1 MEKFLTLGKK
11 GTSRLIEKKSTFLG
25 HAAPVHDEK
34 EALAFIN
41 EVKMKY
47 PDAHHHTFAYQ
58 IGESNEIQR
67 ASDGGEPSGTAGRPI
82 LEIIKQEH
90 LKDTVVVVS
99 RYFGGVLLGTGG
111 LVRAYGKV
119 AHQAIRDA
127 GITEKIYG
135 QKIVI
140 TMEYHLLGKVQNY
153 LTSENIF
160 VEKVLYTDKVQ
171 LDCLVIFPKINRLLK
186 ELQDI
191 CHGKVDIFL
200 GDTGYFSGIQA

>member
-1 MEKFLTLGKK
+1 MEKILTLAKRGS
-11 GTSRLIEKKSTFLG
+11 SRLVEKKSTFLG
-25 HAAPVHDEK
+25 HAAPVRDEK

-47 PDAHHHTFAYQ
+47 PDANHHTFAYQ
-58 IGESNEIQR
+58 TGENNEIQR

-90 LKDTVVVVS
+90 LRDTVVVVS

-111 LVRAYGKV
+111 LVRAYGKA

-127 GITEKIYG
+127 GIMEKIFG
-135 QKIVI
+135 QKIAI
-140 TMEYHLLGKVQNY
+140 TVEYHLLGIVQNY
-153 LTSENIF
+153 LTRENIF

-171 LDCLVIFPKINRLLK
+171 LHCLVIFPRINRLLQ

-191 CHGKVDIFL
+191 CHGKLDISL
-200 GDTGYFSGIQA
+200 GDTGYFSGI